1 MKLVKIIKKDWRS
14 GKVDNFMKKHKYNI
28 DCPCQECEEQWRKET
43 KKKFQGVIDM
53 DKKRKGDEKK

>member
-1 MKLVKIIKKDWRS
+1 
-14 GKVDNFMKKHKYNI
+14 MKKHKYNI